1 MIKMIMI
8 PTFSIIIPHKDIP
21 DLLMRC
27 LRSIPMSEDIQVI
40 VVDDNSADAD
50 TYLDK
55 YPELS
60 RSYLEFI
67 RTTKGGG
74 AGYARNV
81 GLEYAKGKWILFAD
95 ADDFFVEDMYDII
108 CSYADSEADV
118 IYFKNKAVL
127 SDDISIASYR
137 DRHVNKIIDQ
147 YLTDSDEWPVRF
159 KLPAPWGKMIKGSLV
174 GKHNIRFDEV
184 KYGEDA
190 YCSLLIG
197 YYAKHIQVV
206 DSVLY
211 VVTYRANSSIAN
223 FCSKPGELAQRAE
236 VAFRMDKFKLQNGFC
251 RERRLTY
258 FLLIMLRQDWRLFK
272 CYYFKLDEI
281 YPSKLSALRDICL
294 FVVTHIPKFP
304 AFMIRYLYSRIKTI
318 SNQFKAYALISLF
331 FRNFVTNINLF

>member
-1 MIKMIMI
+1 MPKANGY
-8 PTFSIIIPHKDIP
+8 
-21 DLLMRC
+21 C
-27 LRSIPMSEDIQVI
+27 LP
-40 VVDDNSADAD
+40 
-50 TYLDK
+50 
-55 YPELS
+55 
-60 RSYLEFI
+60 
-67 RTTKGGG
+67 
-74 AGYARNV
+74 
-81 GLEYAKGKWILFAD
+81 KWILFAD

-281 YPSKLSALRDICL
+281 YPSKWSALRDICL

-318 SNQFKAYALISLF
+318 SN
-331 FRNFVTNINLF
+331 

>member
-1 MIKMIMI
+1 
-8 PTFSIIIPHKDIP
+8 
-21 DLLMRC
+21 
-27 LRSIPMSEDIQVI
+27 MSEDIQVI
-40 VVDDNSADAD
+40 VVDDNSANAD

-60 RSYLEFI
+60 RPYLEFI

-281 YPSKLSALRDICL
+281 YPSKWSALRDICL

-318 SNQFKAYALISLF
+318 SN
-331 FRNFVTNINLF
+331 

>member
-1 MIKMIMI
+1 
-8 PTFSIIIPHKDIP
+8 
-21 DLLMRC
+21 
-27 LRSIPMSEDIQVI
+27 MSEDIQVI

-281 YPSKLSALRDICL
+281 YPSKWSALRDICL

-331 FRNFVTNINLF
+331 FRNFVPNINLF